1 MLAWRHEQRDGQQS
15 LCKGSGALVGRSC
28 ELAPRPQPCRKSC
41 ANPGRLRQLGFRQ
54 AGRAGTQN
62 EGWVQSRK
70 SRSSW
75 GSAQEAPPPCKDSL
89 GNVQPAQNNM
99 SHLPRPAA
107 TVPTPSFP
115 GMMGLV
121 GGKATQGHTCRT
133 WCWGSLPTQGQ
144 LTS

>member
-15 LCKGSGALVGRSC
+15 LCRGSGALVGRSC
-28 ELAPRPQPCRKSC
+28 EPAPRPQPYRKSC
-41 ANPGRLRQLGFRQ
+41 ANPGRLRQLGFLQ

-62 EGWVQSRK
+62 KGRVQSRK

-99 SHLPRPAA
+99 SHLP
-107 TVPTPSFP
+107 PTCSNSPDTSLP
-115 GMMGLV
+115 RDDGV

-133 WCWGSLPTQGQ
+133 WRWGSLPTQGQ
-144 LTS
+144 LTF